1 MFRSYCFCS
10 YSNTAYKSPHFPF
23 LTFPILLVPYFVP
36 PSNLLGTLY
45 KVKVNRLENLIK
57 VKTYRL
63 DKANDIM
70 TLQTSAGTYVIC
82 EKRIEN
88 CKKAIGIPNSA
99 TIIST
104 TSAQN
109 HGYLEYCTYNYDGDY
124 AYIGMLVH
132 TDNPRWAVINIAY
145 VL

>member
-1 MFRSYCFCS
+1 
-10 YSNTAYKSPHFPF
+10 
-23 LTFPILLVPYFVP
+23 
-36 PSNLLGTLY
+36 
-45 KVKVNRLENLIK
+45 
-57 VKTYRL
+57 
-63 DKANDIM
+63 M

-88 CKKAIGIPNSA
+88 FKKAIGIPDSA

>member
-1 MFRSYCFCS
+1 MSAPTIIKFPYRYTV
-10 YSNTAYKSPHFPF
+10 NLTPAGVEYKSC
-23 LTFPILLVPYFVP
+23 
-36 PSNLLGTLY
+36 TLNID
-45 KVKVNRLENLIK
+45 KFSTVENLIK

-70 TLQTSAGTYVIC
+70 TLQTSAYVIC
-82 EKRIEN
+82 EKIIEN
-88 CKKAIGIPNSA
+88 FKKAIGIPDSA

>member
-1 MFRSYCFCS
+1 M
-10 YSNTAYKSPHFPF
+10 
-23 LTFPILLVPYFVP
+23 
-36 PSNLLGTLY
+36 
-45 KVKVNRLENLIK
+45 ENLIK

-88 CKKAIGIPNSA
+88 FKKAIGIPDSA

-132 TDNPRWAVINIAY
+132 TDNPRWVVINIAY